1 MKRLCSLLLL
11 ALLPLLASAYD
22 AEIDGI
28 YYNLDSNKKQA
39 EVTYLTTDSSIKK
52 YVYTGTVNIP
62 EFVTYDN
69 ITYRVTSI
77 GIQAFSNSF
86 ELTSVTI
93 PNSVTSIGHYAFS
106 NCSGMTSVTI
116 GNSVTE
122 IGWYAFATC
131 MSLKTVTIPNSV
143 TSIGNNAFQFCSGLT
158 SISIPNS
165 VTEIGGGAFKSCI
178 DMRSVSIGSSVTS
191 IGEDAF
197 SGCSKLGA
205 VTIPN
210 SVTEIG
216 SRAFENCGWLTSV
229 TIGNGV
235 KTIGQLAFSG
245 CSGLTNINIPNSVTE
260 IGFRAFSGCSRLTSV
275 TIPNSVTEIG
285 NYAFNGCSG
294 LTNINIPN
302 SVTEIGA
309 YAFNSCS
316 ELTEIIIP
324 NGVSQIGWYTFQY
337 CSKLKSVTIGNGVT
351 TIGGYAFDGCS
362 GLTSVTIGNSVTKIG
377 EYAFNDCSKLT
388 EVTIPNS
395 VTMID
400 EYAFKHCS
408 GMTSVAFGNGV
419 TRIGDEAFS
428 GCSGLT
434 EITIPNSVTS
444 IQKYAFYG
452 CSGLKSVT
460 IGSGVIYIDN
470 TAFNGC
476 SGVTKV
482 ILNSNTIAS
491 NSYSSSSPIVL
502 GNIAKEYIFGEDVTS
517 IGDYAFS
524 GCSGLTSVT
533 IPNNVTSIG
542 KYAFRGCSGLTEI
555 TIPNSVT
562 SVGSNAFYNCSGLK
576 SITIPNSVTS
586 IGDYIFYDCS
596 GLTSVTIGNSVTS
609 IGLSAFNGCSRLT
622 SVTIPNSVTSI
633 GKDAFNGC
641 SSLTSVAI
649 GCSVKTIGQLAF
661 SGCSGLTEI
670 TIPNSVTEIDGS
682 AFSNCSG
689 LTSVTFGNGVKN
701 IRDYAFDNCENVTD
715 VYCYAE
721 NVPSAATFAF
731 DFDSDAILHVPS
743 SSIDAYKSTQ
753 PWNYLFNIVAIDD
766 IGPEPEPEPE
776 PEPTGDDIAINET
789 NFPDANFRKYLL
801 EQDYG
806 SDGVLTET
814 EIAEIT
820 YMDLYGTDIENLKG
834 IGYFKG
840 LEYLAC
846 TSNKLTSLDVSECS
860 NLRMLHCSLN
870 KLTSLDVSG
879 CSMLNA
885 LYCNAN
891 QLTSL
896 DMSGCSELYLLY
908 VYQNKI
914 KGAAMDAFIKSLPTV
929 SNGQM
934 AVIYD
939 YNEGNV
945 MTTAQV
951 AAAKA
956 KGWTPY
962 YSNDPDMTDWQ
973 EYAGEGSEL
982 EPVYMETD
990 VTANFPTNWQ
1000 GWVGATGYTS
1010 TQYAPMVTTNDGRRV
1025 QVCEK
1030 YEVYAGTGTVFYRTL
1045 TGLTNGTY
1053 RIELYGAASSTKGRD
1068 TYVSSDM
1075 TAYDEGDETAVY
1087 LYATTPSGTVKQY
1100 IPVHWA
1106 TSFSEVA
1113 TAVLNNVEVTDGTV
1127 DIGMYSE
1134 KYYTNWHVVQI
1145 KGVTAL
1151 VDIAERYSDVL
1162 QTAKAV
1168 LSDSIAYTNVVGE
1181 ERTTLVQAVRQ
1192 YSTISEKTAEAYQTA
1207 INAIVTAT
1215 VTFTD
1220 AKASYDEW
1228 AHIKNM
1234 SYSYA
1239 SAEKKSAAEAAAT
1252 AAANPTNAADAVIK
1266 TEYMIPFFRSYAES
1280 SALLEGVKGSENV
1293 TDTYILNPRAEEDYS
1308 STGWQVHWGTNSPIG
1323 DITIRT
1329 DQPWT
1334 DASGNSNHRY
1344 FDGGHWGALSWVAIQ
1359 AQDITLPAGHYQLTV
1374 LGRSSQDV
1382 EQILFAGDNAVEM
1395 PHKGDNGGLFNLG
1408 WEQTSVEFEL
1418 TEESI
1423 VSIGV
1428 MGVSS
1433 GIHNW
1438 MSFSDFRLVRFPD
1451 TEPVLRG
1458 DANGDG
1464 KVDMDDATFV
1474 TSIILGTADATE
1486 AADVNNDGTVN
1497 MPDAMFIVNKVLN
1510 GKFPDEE

>member
-1 MKRLCSLLLL
+1 MKIIIVMLL
-11 ALLPLLASAYD
+11 AFMPCLASAIEVNQVFYS
-22 AEIDGI
+22 
-28 YYNLDSNKKQA
+28 LDYSNNTA
-39 EVTYLTTDSSIKK
+39 EVVGCDGELGSATIPATVTDDEGYTYT
-52 YVYTGTVNIP
+52 
-62 EFVTYDN
+62 
-69 ITYRVTSI
+69 VTSI
-77 GIQAFSNSF
+77 ADNAFSEHYYIRSVELPNTIISIGKSAFYKIGKLTYINIPNSVKSIGDDAF
-86 ELTSVTI
+86 MDCGKLSTVDVGRNSTLTSIGSNAFNGCSSLSSFYIPNSVESIGAGAFRYCSKITSINIPTSLTNIERYAFYGTGIKSATI
-93 PNSVTSIGHYAFS
+93 PNSVTSIGNSAFG
-106 NCSGMTSVTI
+106 NCTSLT
-116 GNSVTE
+116 
-122 IGWYAFATC
+122 
-131 MSLKTVTIPNSV
+131 TVTIPNSV
-143 TSIGNNAFQFCSGLT
+143 TSIGTDAFYYCSALT
-158 SISIPNS
+158 SI
-165 VTEIGGGAFKSCI
+165 
-178 DMRSVSIGSSVTS
+178 
-191 IGEDAF
+191 
-197 SGCSKLGA
+197 
-205 VTIPN
+205 TIPN
-210 SVTEIG
+210 SVASIEYNT
-216 SRAFENCGWLTSV
+216 FY
-229 TIGNGV
+229 
-235 KTIGQLAFSG
+235 G
-245 CSGLTNINIPNSVTE
+245 CS
-260 IGFRAFSGCSRLTSV
+260 ALTSV
-275 TIPNSVTEIG
+275 TIPNSVASIG
-285 NYAFNGCSG
+285 KSAFENCTSLASLTVGSSVTSIGEKAFYKCSS
-294 LTNINIPN
+294 LTSLTIPN
-302 SVTEIGA
+302 SVTSFGEN
-309 YAFNSCS
+309 AFYDCTG
-316 ELTEIIIP
+316 ELTVNCNIP
-324 NGVSQIGWYTFQY
+324 STYASNYGVFYGCKFSSVNIGDDVETVGNRAFYN
-337 CSKLKSVTIGNGVT
+337 CSSITSVTIGNSVK
-351 TIGGYAFDGCS
+351 TIGSNAFYWCSSITSVTIPNSVTYIGESAFYGCSSLTSLSIGNSVTSIGDNAFRGCSALTSVTIPQSVTSIGSSAFYGCTGELTVNCNIPSAYNSYFSGSKFTSVKIGDDVETVGNYAFYQCS
-362 GLTSVTIGNSVTKIG
+362 SLTSVTIGNSVKTIG
-377 EYAFNDCSKLT
+377 ENAFRQNTNMTSLT
-388 EVTIPNS
+388 IGNS
-395 VTMID
+395 VM
-400 EYAFKHCS
+400 
-408 GMTSVAFGNGV
+408 
-419 TRIGDEAFS
+419 
-428 GCSGLT
+428 
-434 EITIPNSVTS
+434 
-444 IQKYAFYG
+444 
-452 CSGLKSVT
+452 
-460 IGSGVIYIDN
+460 
-470 TAFNGC
+470 
-476 SGVTKV
+476 
-482 ILNSNTIAS
+482 
-491 NSYSSSSPIVL
+491 
-502 GNIAKEYIFGEDVTS
+502 S
-517 IGDYAFS
+517 IGKDAFC
-524 GCSGLTSVT
+524 GCDGLTSVT
-533 IPNNVTSIG
+533 IPNSV
-542 KYAFRGCSGLTEI
+542 I
-555 TIPNSVT
+555 TIA
-562 SVGSNAFYNCSGLK
+562 GSAFYSC
-576 SITIPNSVTS
+576 
-586 IGDYIFYDCS
+586 D
-596 GLTSVTIGNSVTS
+596 GLTSLTIGNSVTS
-609 IGLSAFNGCSRLT
+609 IGESAFYDCPKLT
-622 SVTIPNSVTSI
+622 SVTIPNSV
-633 GKDAFNGC
+633 
-641 SSLTSVAI
+641 
-649 GCSVKTIGQLAF
+649 KTIGDYAF
-661 SGCSGLTEI
+661 
-670 TIPNSVTEIDGS
+670 ND
-682 AFSNCSG
+682 CSG
-689 LTSVTFGNGVKN
+689 LTSVSIGNSVTSIGSGAFRGCTALTGIYN
-701 IRDYAFDNCENVTD
+701 YATTPQDITSYEFSNFSATLHVVPGYGD
-715 VYCYAE
+715 VYRAAYAWKDFQTIVDDATDGE
-721 NVPSAATFAF
+721 PIEMPKLSLSASPSGGDVAAGTKVYLTTKA
-731 DFDSDAILHVPS
+731 DDSAVSGANIYYTLNGTTPS
-743 SSIDAYKSTQ
+743 KYSTVYTSSGIT
-753 PWNYLFNIVAIDD
+753 
-766 IGPEPEPEPE
+766 
-776 PEPTGDDIAINET
+776 INASCT
-789 NFPDANFRKYLL
+789 DANFRKYLL

-820 YMDLYGTDIENLKG
+820 YMDVYGAGIENLKG

-840 LEYLAC
+840 LEYLGC
-846 TSNKLTSLDVSECS
+846 TD
-860 NLRMLHCSLN
+860 N

-879 CSMLNA
+879 CSNLRMLYCSINKLTSLNVSGCSMLNW
-885 LYCNAN
+885 LYCNDN

-896 DMSGCSELYLLY
+896 DMSGCPELSLLY

-914 KGAAMDAFIKSLPTV
+914 KDAAMDAFIKSLPTV
-929 SNGQM
+929 SNGEM
-934 AVIYD
+934 AIIFD

-962 YSNDPDMTDWQ
+962 YSNDPDMIDWQ

-1010 TQYAPMVTTNDGRRV
+1010 TQFAPMVTTNDGRRV
-1025 QVCEK
+1025 QVCER

-1075 TAYDEGDETAVY
+1075 TAYDEGDMTAVY

-1127 DIGMYSE
+1127 EIGMYSE
-1134 KYYTNWHVVQI
+1134 KNYTNWHVVQI

-1168 LSDSIAYTNVVGE
+1168 LSDSSAYTNVVGE

-1239 SAEKKSAAEAAAT
+1239 SAEKKSAAEAAAA

-1344 FDGGHWGALSWVAIQ
+1344 FDGGHWGAQSWVAIQ
-1359 AQDITLPAGHYQLTV
+1359 TQDITLPAGHYQLTV

-1382 EQILFAGDNAVEM
+1382 EQTLFAGDNAVEM

-1458 DANGDG
+1458 DVNGDG
-1464 KVDMDDATFV
+1464 EVNVGDLVSVSNYMAGDGSVSK
-1474 TSIILGTADATE
+1474 E
-1486 AADVNNDGTVN
+1486 AADVNEDGEVN
-1497 MPDAMFIVNKVLN
+1497 VGDMVVISNIMS
-1510 GKFPDEE
+1510 GHE

>member
-1 MKRLCSLLLL
+1 M
-11 ALLPLLASAYD
+11 
-22 AEIDGI
+22 
-28 YYNLDSNKKQA
+28 
-39 EVTYLTTDSSIKK
+39 LTTA
-52 YVYTGTVNIP
+52 YN
-62 EFVTYDN
+62 
-69 ITYRVTSI
+69 
-77 GIQAFSNSF
+77 
-86 ELTSVTI
+86 
-93 PNSVTSIGHYAFS
+93 
-106 NCSGMTSVTI
+106 
-116 GNSVTE
+116 
-122 IGWYAFATC
+122 
-131 MSLKTVTIPNSV
+131 TVTI
-143 TSIGNNAFQFCSGLT
+143 TG
-158 SISIPNS
+158 
-165 VTEIGGGAFKSCI
+165 
-178 DMRSVSIGSSVTS
+178 
-191 IGEDAF
+191 
-197 SGCSKLGA
+197 
-205 VTIPN
+205 
-210 SVTEIG
+210 
-216 SRAFENCGWLTSV
+216 
-229 TIGNGV
+229 
-235 KTIGQLAFSG
+235 
-245 CSGLTNINIPNSVTE
+245 
-260 IGFRAFSGCSRLTSV
+260 
-275 TIPNSVTEIG
+275 
-285 NYAFNGCSG
+285 
-294 LTNINIPN
+294 
-302 SVTEIGA
+302 
-309 YAFNSCS
+309 
-316 ELTEIIIP
+316 
-324 NGVSQIGWYTFQY
+324 
-337 CSKLKSVTIGNGVT
+337 
-351 TIGGYAFDGCS
+351 
-362 GLTSVTIGNSVTKIG
+362 
-377 EYAFNDCSKLT
+377 
-388 EVTIPNS
+388 
-395 VTMID
+395 
-400 EYAFKHCS
+400 
-408 GMTSVAFGNGV
+408 
-419 TRIGDEAFS
+419 
-428 GCSGLT
+428 
-434 EITIPNSVTS
+434 IT
-444 IQKYAFYG
+444 
-452 CSGLKSVT
+452 
-460 IGSGVIYIDN
+460 
-470 TAFNGC
+470 
-476 SGVTKV
+476 
-482 ILNSNTIAS
+482 
-491 NSYSSSSPIVL
+491 
-502 GNIAKEYIFGEDVTS
+502 
-517 IGDYAFS
+517 
-524 GCSGLTSVT
+524 
-533 IPNNVTSIG
+533 
-542 KYAFRGCSGLTEI
+542 
-555 TIPNSVT
+555 
-562 SVGSNAFYNCSGLK
+562 
-576 SITIPNSVTS
+576 
-586 IGDYIFYDCS
+586 
-596 GLTSVTIGNSVTS
+596 
-609 IGLSAFNGCSRLT
+609 
-622 SVTIPNSVTSI
+622 
-633 GKDAFNGC
+633 
-641 SSLTSVAI
+641 
-649 GCSVKTIGQLAF
+649 
-661 SGCSGLTEI
+661 
-670 TIPNSVTEIDGS
+670 
-682 AFSNCSG
+682 
-689 LTSVTFGNGVKN
+689 
-701 IRDYAFDNCENVTD
+701 
-715 VYCYAE
+715 
-721 NVPSAATFAF
+721 
-731 DFDSDAILHVPS
+731 
-743 SSIDAYKSTQ
+743 
-753 PWNYLFNIVAIDD
+753 
-766 IGPEPEPEPE
+766 
-776 PEPTGDDIAINET
+776 INET

-820 YMDLYGTDIENLKG
+820 YMDVSGAGIENLKG

-840 LEYLAC
+840 LEYLGC
-846 TSNKLTSLDVSECS
+846 TD
-860 NLRMLHCSLN
+860 N

-879 CSMLNA
+879 CSNLRMLYCSINKLTSLNVSGCSMLNW
-885 LYCNAN
+885 LYCNDN

-896 DMSGCSELYLLY
+896 DMSGCPELSLLY

-914 KGAAMDAFIKSLPTV
+914 KDAAMDAFIKSLPTV
-929 SNGQM
+929 SNGEM
-934 AVIYD
+934 AIIFD

-1010 TQYAPMVTTNDGRRV
+1010 TQYAPMVTTNDGHRV
-1025 QVCEK
+1025 QVCER
-1030 YEVYAGTGTVFYRTL
+1030 YEVYAGIGTVFYRTL

-1127 DIGMYSE
+1127 EIGMYSE
-1134 KYYTNWHVVQI
+1134 KNYTNWHVVQI

-1239 SAEKKSAAEAAAT
+1239 SAEKKSAAEAAAA

-1308 STGWQVHWGTNSPIG
+1308 STGWQVHWGANSPIG

-1359 AQDITLPAGHYQLTV
+1359 TQDITLPAGHYQLTV

-1382 EQILFAGDNAVEM
+1382 EQTLFAGDNAVEM

-1458 DANGDG
+1458 DVNGDG
-1464 KVDMDDATFV
+1464 EVNVGDLVSVSNYMAGDGSVSK
-1474 TSIILGTADATE
+1474 E
-1486 AADVNNDGTVN
+1486 AADVNEDGEVN
-1497 MPDAMFIVNKVLN
+1497 VGDMVVISNIMS
-1510 GKFPDEE
+1510 GHE

>member
-1 MKRLCSLLLL
+1 
-11 ALLPLLASAYD
+11 
-22 AEIDGI
+22 
-28 YYNLDSNKKQA
+28 
-39 EVTYLTTDSSIKK
+39 
-52 YVYTGTVNIP
+52 
-62 EFVTYDN
+62 
-69 ITYRVTSI
+69 
-77 GIQAFSNSF
+77 
-86 ELTSVTI
+86 
-93 PNSVTSIGHYAFS
+93 
-106 NCSGMTSVTI
+106 
-116 GNSVTE
+116 
-122 IGWYAFATC
+122 
-131 MSLKTVTIPNSV
+131 
-143 TSIGNNAFQFCSGLT
+143 
-158 SISIPNS
+158 
-165 VTEIGGGAFKSCI
+165 
-178 DMRSVSIGSSVTS
+178 
-191 IGEDAF
+191 
-197 SGCSKLGA
+197 
-205 VTIPN
+205 
-210 SVTEIG
+210 
-216 SRAFENCGWLTSV
+216 
-229 TIGNGV
+229 
-235 KTIGQLAFSG
+235 
-245 CSGLTNINIPNSVTE
+245 
-260 IGFRAFSGCSRLTSV
+260 
-275 TIPNSVTEIG
+275 
-285 NYAFNGCSG
+285 
-294 LTNINIPN
+294 
-302 SVTEIGA
+302 
-309 YAFNSCS
+309 
-316 ELTEIIIP
+316 
-324 NGVSQIGWYTFQY
+324 
-337 CSKLKSVTIGNGVT
+337 
-351 TIGGYAFDGCS
+351 
-362 GLTSVTIGNSVTKIG
+362 
-377 EYAFNDCSKLT
+377 
-388 EVTIPNS
+388 
-395 VTMID
+395 
-400 EYAFKHCS
+400 
-408 GMTSVAFGNGV
+408 
-419 TRIGDEAFS
+419 
-428 GCSGLT
+428 
-434 EITIPNSVTS
+434 
-444 IQKYAFYG
+444 
-452 CSGLKSVT
+452 
-460 IGSGVIYIDN
+460 
-470 TAFNGC
+470 
-476 SGVTKV
+476 
-482 ILNSNTIAS
+482 
-491 NSYSSSSPIVL
+491 
-502 GNIAKEYIFGEDVTS
+502 
-517 IGDYAFS
+517 
-524 GCSGLTSVT
+524 
-533 IPNNVTSIG
+533 
-542 KYAFRGCSGLTEI
+542 
-555 TIPNSVT
+555 
-562 SVGSNAFYNCSGLK
+562 
-576 SITIPNSVTS
+576 
-586 IGDYIFYDCS
+586 
-596 GLTSVTIGNSVTS
+596 
-609 IGLSAFNGCSRLT
+609 
-622 SVTIPNSVTSI
+622 
-633 GKDAFNGC
+633 
-641 SSLTSVAI
+641 
-649 GCSVKTIGQLAF
+649 
-661 SGCSGLTEI
+661 
-670 TIPNSVTEIDGS
+670 
-682 AFSNCSG
+682 
-689 LTSVTFGNGVKN
+689 
-701 IRDYAFDNCENVTD
+701 
-715 VYCYAE
+715 
-721 NVPSAATFAF
+721 
-731 DFDSDAILHVPS
+731 
-743 SSIDAYKSTQ
+743 
-753 PWNYLFNIVAIDD
+753 
-766 IGPEPEPEPE
+766 
-776 PEPTGDDIAINET
+776 
-789 NFPDANFRKYLL
+789 
-801 EQDYG
+801 
-806 SDGVLTET
+806 
-814 EIAEIT
+814 
-820 YMDLYGTDIENLKG
+820 
-834 IGYFKG
+834 
-840 LEYLAC
+840 
-846 TSNKLTSLDVSECS
+846 
-860 NLRMLHCSLN
+860 
-870 KLTSLDVSG
+870 
-879 CSMLNA
+879 MLNW
-885 LYCNAN
+885 LYCNDN

-896 DMSGCSELYLLY
+896 DMSGCPELSLLY

-914 KGAAMDAFIKSLPTV
+914 KDAAMDAFIKSLPTV
-929 SNGQM
+929 SNGEM
-934 AVIYD
+934 AIIFD

-1025 QVCEK
+1025 QVCER
-1030 YEVYAGTGTVFYRTL
+1030 YEVYAGIGTVFYRTL

-1127 DIGMYSE
+1127 EIGMYSE
-1134 KYYTNWHVVQI
+1134 KNYTNWHVVQI

-1239 SAEKKSAAEAAAT
+1239 SAEKKSAAEAAAA

-1293 TDTYILNPRAEEDYS
+1293 TDTYILNPRAEENYS

-1344 FDGGHWGALSWVAIQ
+1344 FDGGHWGAQSWVATQ

-1382 EQILFAGDNAVEM
+1382 EQTLFAGDNAVEM

-1474 TSIILGTADATE
+1474 TNIILGTEEATE
-1486 AADVNNDGTVN
+1486 EADVNNDGQVS
-1497 MPDAMFIVNKVLN
+1497 MPDAMFIVNKVLK
-1510 GKFPDEE
+1510 GKFPDE